1 MLALID
7 GDIVVYRVAWTTEN
21 EDYGIA
27 QWRLNEMIDNIL
39 KDVEATEYVIYLSDA
54 TENGFRF
61 KLDSNY
67 KQNRKQPK
75 PKHYEALKYY
85 IIRDIGAKITI
96 EQEAD
101 DALGIKQIEINSEIN
116 DGFSWEPLIKEE
128 GKYLAES
135 NPKCII
141 CSIDKDML
149 QIPGWHYNFVKKE
162 KTFITPEEGLRR
174 FYEQLLMGD
183 VVDNI
188 PGIYGI
194 GPVKARKH
202 LKGLV
207 TEEEL
212 FLKCKE
218 LYEKHEI
225 PEERLL
231 LNGRLLKIR
240 TKEDEIWN
248 FPISMNSQELKQ
260 LAVAQ

>member
-7 GDIVVYRVAWTTEN
+7 ADILMYRVAWTTEN
-21 EDYGIA
+21 EDFGIA
-27 QWRLNEMIDNIL
+27 KWRLDEMLDGIL
-39 KDVEATEYVIYLSDA
+39 EETEATEFELYLSDA
-54 TENGFRF
+54 TENNFRF
-61 KLDSNY
+61 KLYPQY
-67 KQNRKQPK
+67 KQNRVQPK

-85 IIRDIGAKITI
+85 LVSEVGAKITI

-101 DALGIKQIEINSEIN
+101 DALGIQQTFYNENGSYE
-116 DGFSWEPLIKEE
+116 DYDYGAS
-128 GKYLAES
+128 
-135 NPKCII
+135 II
-141 CSIDKDML
+141 CSIDKDLL
-149 QIPGWHYNFVKKE
+149 QIPGYHYNFVKKE
-162 KTFITPEEGLRR
+162 KSYITPEEGLRR

-202 LKGLV
+202 LEGLQ
-207 TEEEL
+207 TEEEM

-218 LYEKHEI
+218 LYEKHELT
-225 PEERLL
+225 EERLL

-248 FPISMNSQELKQ
+248 FPICSVSQEPKQ
-260 LAVAQ
+260 LVVAQ

>member
-1 MLALID
+1 
-7 GDIVVYRVAWTTEN
+7 
-21 EDYGIA
+21 
-27 QWRLNEMIDNIL
+27 MIDNIL

-61 KLDSNY
+61 KLDPNY

-101 DALGIKQIEINSEIN
+101 DALGMAQTETS
-116 DGFSWEPLIKEE
+116 
-128 GKYLAES
+128 
-135 NPKCII
+135 II

-162 KTFITPEEGLRR
+162 KTFITPEEGLKR

-194 GPVKARKH
+194 GPVKAKKH
-202 LKGLV
+202 LEGLV
-207 TEEEL
+207 TEEEM

-248 FPISMNSQELKQ
+248 FPISMDSQEPKQ